1 MKIDKFSES
10 AAKIDV
16 NLLNHTLTIPP
27 FLKFL
32 TFKLFP
38 QRKNVYNPNNF
49 HFIEE
54 NLI

>member
-38 QRKNVYNPNNF
+38 NVYNPNNF